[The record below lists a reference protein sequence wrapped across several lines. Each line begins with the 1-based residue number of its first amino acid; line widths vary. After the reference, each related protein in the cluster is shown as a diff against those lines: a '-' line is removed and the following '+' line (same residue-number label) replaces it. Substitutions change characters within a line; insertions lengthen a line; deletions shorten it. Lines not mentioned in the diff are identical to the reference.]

1 MSWKDKSSEKEIIT
15 IESPEGKRLL
25 GSLQNDLRNISNEA
39 KKKQPSLKEV
49 NIFFFNHFWFLLF
62 WFLFKT

>member
-1 MSWKDKSSEKEIIT
+1 MSWRDKTRDKET
-15 IESPEGKRLL
+15 LTLESAEGKRLL
-25 GSLQNDLRNISNEA
+25 TSLQNDLRNISNEA